1 MTALTLLEA
10 SKAAAEAGDTHKA
23 GVIATFAEKSDLL
36 GAMPVTNIAGNAL
49 TFTQEGTLPTTAF
62 RAINGSYTPNNGTL
76 SPQTESLFAAGGE
89 LDVDVFIVKT
99 QGPTARSKHEAMKIK
114 ALAVGITTQLISG
127 ANASDPT
134 GFDGFQTRCTGS
146 QLTDDGATSGGDVLS
161 LTKLDAMIDSVD
173 SPNYLLMSR
182 AMRLLFAAA
191 YRSSTFPNIYMEAD
205 ETGKQR
211 MSYGGLPILL
221 GYPTNSNT
229 KILPFTEANP
239 GGGSAAS
246 SSIYALNLSE
256 EGVCMIENGG
266 MDVRDL
272 GELDASPVYRTR
284 VEWYVGLT
292 FQTPYCAARL
302 RGIKTGAIAA

>member
-36 GAMPVTNIAGNAL
+36 AAVPFTDIAGNAL

-62 RAINGSYTPNNGTL
+62 RAINSGYTPNNGTL
-76 SPQTESLFAAGGE
+76 APQTESLFAAGGE

-114 ALAVGITTQLISG
+114 ALAVGITTQIISG
-127 ANASDPT
+127 ANATDPT
-134 GFDGFQTRCTGS
+134 GFDGFQTRCTGA
-146 QLTDDGATSGGDVLS
+146 QLTANGATSGGDVLS
-161 LTKLDAMIDSVD
+161 LTKLDTAIDTVD
-173 SPNYLLMSR
+173 APTHLLMSR
-182 AMRLLFAAA
+182 LMRLQFAAA

-211 MSYGGLPILL
+211 MSYAGLPILV

-239 GGGSAAS
+239 GGGSAVG
-246 SSIYALNLSE
+246 SSIYTLNLSE
-256 EGVCMIENGG
+256 EGVCGIQNGG

-272 GELDASPVYRTR
+272 GELQSAPVYRTR
-284 VEWYVGLT
+284 VEWYPGLT
-292 FQTPYCAARL
+292 FQTPYCANRL
-302 RGIKTGAIAA
+302 YGIKAGAIAA